1 MAETQTKRRIGIIG
15 GMGPEA
21 TVLLM
26 HRIIKATPATDDAD
40 HVPMFVDNN
49 PQVPSRIAALIE
61 RRGEDPGPVIA
72 AMARRLEAC
81 GAEALA
87 MPCNTAHHFADEI
100 RAAVEIPFL
109 DMVRL
114 SAERIASNAG
124 PGTRIGMLASPA
136 VRITGVFEKAF
147 GTSGPELIY
156 LDDASLLD
164 LIRSIKTF
172 GAGKEA
178 RLEIGR
184 LAKKLARQ
192 KADLL
197 LVSCSELSLVS
208 EALPGSVPFV
218 DTIDVLAEACVAFS
232 IQAQILRKGE
242 RLAAR
247 PAGQA
252 TATADC
258 NDAPHQLQ

>member
-1 MAETQTKRRIGIIG
+1 MAKTRTRRRIGIIG

-21 TVLLM
+21 TLLLM
-26 HRIIKATPATDDAD
+26 QRIMKATPASDDAD

-61 RRGEDPGPVIA
+61 KRGEDPGPVIA

-87 MPCNTAHHFADEI
+87 MPCNTAHHFADDI
-100 RAAVEIPFL
+100 RAAVNIPFL

-114 SAERIASNAG
+114 SAERIVSDAG

-136 VRITGVFEKAF
+136 VRLTGMFEKAF

-156 LDDASLLD
+156 LDDGPLLE
-164 LIRSIKTF
+164 LIRHIKKCGGDEKARREF
-172 GAGKEA
+172 GQ
-178 RLEIGR
+178 
-184 LAKKLARQ
+184 LAEKLARQ
-192 KADLL
+192 GANLL

-208 EALPGSVPFV
+208 DTPPGSVPSV

-232 IQAQILRKGE
+232 VQAQILRKRE
-242 RLAAR
+242 ELAAR
-247 PAGQA
+247 PAGLA
-252 TATADC
+252 TATADYKT
-258 NDAPHQLQ
+258 PLQMQ